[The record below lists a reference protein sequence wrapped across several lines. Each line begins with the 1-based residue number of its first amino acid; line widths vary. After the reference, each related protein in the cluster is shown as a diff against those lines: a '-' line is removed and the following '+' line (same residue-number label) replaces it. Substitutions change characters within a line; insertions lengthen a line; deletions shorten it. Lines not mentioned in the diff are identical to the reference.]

1 MTSWSKPVHED
12 FTTIEIANP
21 TPGVEWA
28 LADPRI
34 EALLSELATRVAD
47 RLDAEGVRYNTTF
60 NAGEASGSL
69 AEAGSVSGLSD
80 VIANLVVERLAV
92 LDRGPE
98 PAALPT
104 SEDAPFD
111 PLSSFA
117 YVPANAAIAES
128 AAPWRGGDGLGRER
142 MGWDAHN
149 GLWDNRF
156 EPVEAAAVLMPFD
169 HIYVDPT
176 GPALPGDFASAPLG
190 DIVKDLPMSREALA
204 PEIFDTQMDDV
215 FRQDGLLDQIYE
227 APAPMSWD
235 SGSIYDPMTAH
246 IAPLSEYDY
255 RDLGHGDLFGF

>member
-34 EALLSELATRVAD
+34 EALLNELATRVAD
-47 RLDAEGVRYNTTF
+47 RLDAEGVRYNTAF

-80 VIANLVVERLAV
+80 IIANLVVERLAV

-104 SEDAPFD
+104 SEDVPFD

-128 AAPWRGGDGLGRER
+128 AAPWQGGDGLGRER

-149 GLWDNRF
+149 GFWDNGF
-156 EPVEAAAVLMPFD
+156 EPVVEAAAVLMPFD
-169 HIYVDPT
+169 HIYVDPVD
-176 GPALPGDFASAPLG
+176 PALLRDAPHH
-190 DIVKDLPMSREALA
+190 ALHA
-204 PEIFDTQMDDV
+204 A
-215 FRQDGLLDQIYE
+215 GALLDHLCGGFK
-227 APAPMSWD
+227 
-235 SGSIYDPMTAH
+235 SGHPPIGRLVGSGPGANIQHAARIGQRAVNLLRDPL
-246 IAPLSEYDY
+246 IGLS
-255 RDLGHGDLFGF
+255 